1 MADLDQ
7 MFPVGISDAEKAAG
21 FVLTQIDN
29 PQGHY
34 STPFGPPPDPTVYAA
49 VRPLSGGLRA
59 VKVERPDGQVEYAIW
74 DAKGRPVQMVAHSLE
89 ELSARFP

>member
-7 MFPVGISDAEKAAG
+7 MFPVGISDAEKTAG

-34 STPFGPPPDPTVYAA
+34 STPFRTAT
-49 VRPLSGGLRA
+49 
-59 VKVERPDGQVEYAIW
+59 
-74 DAKGRPVQMVAHSLE
+74 
-89 ELSARFP
+89 